1 MRLRSVLIT
10 LSVTASVLVLFVN
23 PAGASVNAAGPRG
36 DTVRPAARII
46 DDVLNGVSC
55 TTQPDNPAITSACV
69 AVGFFADAPNV
80 AGLLEFSTN
89 GKWFGNTFGSL
100 QGVTDPLAVSCVP
113 QQADIP
119 ACVAVGEHF
128 RNPKFPAQLIATG
141 SANGFS
147 PVVFRNPKGAT
158 WSDLAEV
165 SCVTTTFCMLV
176 GSAGTTRKTAHGLRY
191 LSHATAYRWTGSAHR
206 LKVPAPAH
214 ARFTE
219 LASVSCA
226 TETSCLAVGNYVN
239 ARGRSRP
246 YSALWTSGVWH
257 VHAAK
262 IVAGKTTTTF
272 EGVSCAAPA
281 SCVAVGEAVKPGR
294 RAFAEQFSAGG
305 WTMMR
310 IPAVPKSAL
319 FSVSCPATTF
329 CAAVGHRGTRPLA
342 EVFSGSKWATKAVPA
357 TSAPFTSG
365 ALFHVSC
372 VTATICTAVGYRHNP
387 NVRFSFRTLAV
398 GWNGSAWKIQK
409 TINQ

>member
-1 MRLRSVLIT
+1 MRLRSVLVT
-10 LSVTASVLVLFVN
+10 LTVTGSAMVLFVN
-23 PAGASVNAAGPRG
+23 PAGASVIAAGPRG
-36 DTVRPAARII
+36 DAVSPAARII
-46 DDVLNGVSC
+46 DNVLTGVSC
-55 TTQPDNPAITSACV
+55 HTQPDHPDLNSACI
-69 AVGFFADAPNV
+69 AVGFFADGPNV

-100 QGVTDPLAVSCVP
+100 QTVTEPLAVSCVP

-119 ACVAVGEHF
+119 ACVAVGLHF
-128 RNPKFPAQLIATG
+128 KNPKFPAQLIATG
-141 SANGFS
+141 NANGLS
-147 PVVFRNPKGAT
+147 PVVFRNPKGPT
-158 WSDLAEV
+158 WSALTEA

-176 GSAGTTRKTAHGLRY
+176 GSAGTTRKTLHGLRY
-191 LSHATAYRWTGSAHR
+191 LSHALAYRWNGSAHR

-226 TETSCLAVGNYVN
+226 TATSCLAVGNYTN

-246 YSALWTSGVWH
+246 YSALWTGGVWH

-262 IVAGKTTTTF
+262 TVAGKTTTTF
-272 EGVSCAAPA
+272 EGVSCSGPA
-281 SCVAVGEAVKPGR
+281 SCIAVGEAVKPGR
-294 RAFAEQFSAGG
+294 RAFAERFSGAG

-310 IPAVPKSAL
+310 VPAVPKSAL

-329 CAAVGHRGTRPLA
+329 CAAVGQRGTRPLA
-342 EVFSGSKWATKAVPA
+342 EVLSGSKWTTKTVPA
-357 TSAPFTSG
+357 TSAPFTAG

-372 VTATICTAVGYRHNP
+372 VTATICTAVGDRHNP
-387 NVRFSFRTLAV
+387 KVRFSFRTLAA
-398 GWNGSAWKIQK
+398 GWDGSAWKIQK